1 MRHFVNKSSACYK
14 VLDKNSNGRISQAE
28 VGELLKSM
36 GQHHPTEADLRD
48 IMEELDTSRSGG
60 ITFTQF
66 LQFMTKYVVINLGL
80 ECKSNLNKLILQ
92 TIRCKKYKHGIEGS
106 I

>member
-1 MRHFVNKSSACYK
+1 MYVLCSETFCKQIHACYK

-36 GQHHPTEADLRD
+36 GQHHPTEADLQD

-66 LQFMTKYVVINLGL
+66 LQFMTK
-80 ECKSNLNKLILQ
+80 
-92 TIRCKKYKHGIEGS
+92 
-106 I
+106 